1 MENIRI
7 ININLYVVLFLFSV
21 FLSTFSRQCFNN
33 CDCLEDEGRVRLH
46 CNGRNLTFFPLA
58 PALLGNI
65 TIINYQDNKIQRLPK
80 QPLGLKRTK
89 VWSINL
95 ADNVIDTLLQDYL
108 GETFPNLLYLYLS
121 NNKISSLSENSFKY
135 LKNLKGLY
143 LASNK
148 LKTISQG
155 WFSSLLQLS
164 YISLKNNEISVIE
177 ETTEI
182 WPKLLSILDLS
193 YNKLKVIPPLPPKAS
208 KVNIVENPIFCG
220 CYLNVNKNISGISI
234 KVNCYSLEY
243 REIENKP
250 IQAVYRE
257 TKYEKYV
264 VSKLKC
270 EQPKITNFTYLVVKG
285 QVVLRCLISYG
296 YPEPSVTVIY
306 GDRRITK
313 SRNNVTLDVTEPGM
327 YTCKITNY
335 ISSDQRQL
343 FTPELPVILPVTS
356 EVMTTSDPDILNTEN
371 DTGSL
376 DTTLLDITSH
386 PKTDILITDY
396 DTGIQETT
404 LPDRTRQPDTEDSVG
419 KY

>member
-46 CNGRNLTFFPLA
+46 CKGRNLTFFPLT
-58 PALLGNI
+58 PALLENI

-108 GETFPNLLYLYLS
+108 GKTFPNLLYLYLS
-121 NNKISSLSENSFKY
+121 NNKISSLSEKSFKY
-135 LKNLKGLY
+135 LKNLKRLY
-143 LASNK
+143 LPSNK
-148 LKTISQG
+148 LKTVSQG

-164 YISLKNNEISVIE
+164 YINLKNNEISVIE

-193 YNKLKVIPPLPPKAS
+193 YNKLKIIPPLPLKAS
-208 KVNIVENPIFCG
+208 EVNIVENPTFCG

-234 KVNCYSLEY
+234 KVDCYSLEY

-270 EQPKITNFTYLVVKG
+270 EQPKITNFTYLVEKG

-306 GDRRITK
+306 RDRKITK
-313 SRNNVTLDVTEPGM
+313 SRNNVTVDVIESGM

-335 ISSDQRQL
+335 ISSHQEQL
-343 FTPELPVILPVTS
+343 FVHAILPVTS
-356 EVMTTSDPDILNTEN
+356 EVMTTSDTDTLKTKN
-371 DTGSL
+371 DTRSL
-376 DTTLLDITSH
+376 DTTLLDKTSQ
-386 PKTDILITDY
+386 PKTDVLITDH

-404 LPDRTRQPDTEDSVG
+404 LPDRKRQPDTEDSVG
-419 KY
+419 RY